1 MAGGDFMFDF
11 IKIINGLFFDSSDAV
26 IGNDVTWRFT
36 MVIQIPVTITVDFTV
51 IVFLILWVFSCK
63 KEIG

>member
-1 MAGGDFMFDF
+1 
-11 IKIINGLFFDSSDAV
+11 
-26 IGNDVTWRFT
+26 

-63 KEIG
+63 KEMG